1 MELRDTLSSFGKVS
15 IANHWITAVLIVG
28 MLAFGWYI
36 EDLPKGPEKAALIGW
51 HKSFG
56 LTVLILTLFR
66 FVWRRQNPTPTPL
79 GQATPAQLKV
89 ATSVQHVLYAAMAA
103 MPLTGW
109 LMSSSAGRDV
119 SFFEIFTLP
128 PLFWKSEFFNG
139 VFHWLHSTVAI
150 ILVIAL
156 ALHIAAALKHHFI
169 ERNDTLNRML
179 GKPLQE
185 AAPESSSA
193 G

>member
-1 MELRDTLSSFGKVS
+1 MELRDTVSSFGKVS
-15 IANHWITAVLIVG
+15 IANHWITAVLIIG
-28 MLAFGWYI
+28 LLCLGWYV

-56 LTVLILTLFR
+56 LTVLILSLFR
-66 FVWRRQNPTPTPL
+66 IYWRRTSPTPAPL
-79 GQATPAQLKV
+79 GQATPVQLKV
-89 ATSVQHVLYAAMAA
+89 ATSVQHVLYAAIAL

-119 SFFEIFTLP
+119 SFFEMFTLP

-139 VFHWLHSTVAI
+139 VFHWLHSTIAI

-156 ALHIAAALKHHFI
+156 VLHIAAALKHHFL

-179 GKPLQE
+179 GKPLQ
-185 AAPESSSA
+185 AGSESSSA
-193 G
+193 S

>member
-1 MELRDTLSSFGKVS
+1 MELRDTVSSFGKVS
-15 IANHWITAVLIVG
+15 IANHWITAVLIIG
-28 MLAFGWYI
+28 LLCLGWYV

-56 LTVLILTLFR
+56 LTVLILSLFR
-66 FVWRRQNPTPTPL
+66 LYWRRTSPTPAPL
-79 GQATPAQLKV
+79 GQATPVQLKV
-89 ATSVQHVLYAAMAA
+89 ATSVQHVLYAAIAL

-119 SFFEIFTLP
+119 SFFEMFTLP

-139 VFHWLHSTVAI
+139 VFHWLHSTIAI

-156 ALHIAAALKHHFI
+156 VLHIAAALKHHFL

-179 GKPLQE
+179 GKPLQ
-185 AAPESSSA
+185 AGSESSSA
-193 G
+193 S